1 MEEIEKMKELVE
13 QLDKDFE
20 ELKENLCTECKKK
33 Y

>member
-20 ELKENLCTECKKK
+20 ELKELLGEEK
-33 Y
+33 